1 MAEIIDISKS
11 REVNDEEVYIEI
23 PKSKEFLEHALKLSE
38 FIKELPLSAEEN
50 DNLIELLIENL
61 DIAKKDAFNQGFD
74 VGFNAAE
81 YFKNTKY

>member
-1 MAEIIDISKS
+1 MAKIIDISKIKKID
-11 REVNDEEVYIEI
+11 NEEMYIEI
-23 PKSKEFLEHALKLSE
+23 TKSEEFLEHSKKVSE
-38 FIKELPLSAEEN
+38 FIKKLPLSTEEN
-50 DNLIELLIENL
+50 DNLLKLLIENL